1 MRVIFVSSG
10 KEDNK
15 VSPII
20 ECQGRSLITNGINI
34 SFYTINNKGFWGYL
48 KHIRDLRIF
57 LKDGSYD
64 IIHAHYG
71 LTAWV
76 CIFARKKEKLLVSL
90 MGDDILGSNKKNGT
104 ITISS
109 KIIATVNKLLTKY
122 IYDYAIVKSEEMKN
136 MMWSKN
142 VAIIPNGVDLEIFKP
157 IPYEEAIKNIHINS
171 KSEIQAYFFSN
182 PDREEKNFSLAK
194 SLIDELKSVYSIEL
208 YAIHNVQQIQLVN
221 YYNAANFII
230 MTSFHEG
237 SPNVIKE
244 AMACNC
250 PIISTDVGD
259 VRWVIGETEGCMI
272 SSFDR
277 YEFNLKLIKII
288 EYSKYHKRTN
298 GRQRI
303 IDLGLDV
310 NLISERISNIYLNL
324 I

>member
-104 ITISS
+104 ITISLS
-109 KIIATVNKLLTKY
+109 L
-122 IYDYAIVKSEEMKN
+122 
-136 MMWSKN
+136 
-142 VAIIPNGVDLEIFKP
+142 
-157 IPYEEAIKNIHINS
+157 IHI
-171 KSEIQAYFFSN
+171 
-182 PDREEKNFSLAK
+182 
-194 SLIDELKSVYSIEL
+194 
-208 YAIHNVQQIQLVN
+208 
-221 YYNAANFII
+221 
-230 MTSFHEG
+230 
-237 SPNVIKE
+237 
-244 AMACNC
+244 
-250 PIISTDVGD
+250 
-259 VRWVIGETEGCMI
+259 
-272 SSFDR
+272 
-277 YEFNLKLIKII
+277 
-288 EYSKYHKRTN
+288 
-298 GRQRI
+298 
-303 IDLGLDV
+303 
-310 NLISERISNIYLNL
+310 
-324 I
+324 